1 MLAFLILTNNILQ
14 VHLEWLLLA
23 KECQNVVA
31 VLVLAVMDVF
41 MFEST
46 MRKRTPLRRKRRML
60 NRKRGRRQ
68 WWKERKRRVRRKT
81 KQS

>member
-46 MRKRTPLRRKRRML
+46 MRKRKRRML
-60 NRKRGRRQ
+60 NRKKGRRQ
-68 WWKERKRRVRRKT
+68 WWKERKRRMRRKT